1 LLSND
6 KLISVDHRVLAKQ
19 AVSCPSISEEFDAIP
34 VIMLRQ
40 EMLSTSSGKTESEL
54 KSYYDRR
61 SELKAFDDS
70 KAGVKGLVDSGVA
83 NIPQIFIH
91 ESSTDGKSSSGHHNF
106 TVPVIDFDGIH
117 EDASLRGKIVEELRE
132 ACKKWGFFQVINHGI
147 SSSVLDDM
155 INGVR
160 RFHEQDTE
168 VKKEFYTRDEM
179 RRVAYNTNFDFY
191 QAPAANW
198 RDSLYCLVAPHP
210 PRPEELPAVCRDILI
225 DYSKRIMT
233 LGNSLFELLSEALG
247 LEPNHLKDIG
257 CAEGLYVLGHCY
269 PACPEPELTMG
280 TTKHADS
287 GFLTLLLQDQIGG
300 LQVLHENQWINVTP
314 MPGALVVNVGD
325 LFQLISNDKFVS
337 ATHRVIQL
345 PAFRQPTTGNKK
357 SDRLMNQNPA
367 LKPSSMLASPKCRD
381 YSSDTGGFPW
391 AN

>member
-1 LLSND
+1 
-6 KLISVDHRVLAKQ
+6 
-19 AVSCPSISEEFDAIP
+19 
-34 VIMLRQ
+34 
-40 EMLSTSSGKTESEL
+40 MLSTSSGKTESEL

-210 PRPEELPAVCRDILI
+210 PRPEELPAVCRDNMI
-225 DYSKRIMT
+225 DYTNKVMS
-233 LGNSLFELLSEALG
+233 LGLIIFELLSEALG
-247 LEPNHLKDIG
+247 LKPSHLKDMG
-257 CAEGLYVLGHCY
+257 CAEGLYFIGHYY
-269 PACPEPELTMG
+269 PACPQPDLTLG
-280 TTKHADS
+280 LSKHTDS
-287 GFLTLLLQDQIGG
+287 AFLTVVLQDQLGG
-300 LQVLHENQWINVTP
+300 LQVLHEDQWIDVTP
-314 MPGALVVNVGD
+314 IPGALTVNLGD
-325 LFQLISNDKFVS
+325 MTQARLLFVQLITNGKFKSVY
-337 ATHRVIQL
+337 HRVVAKNTGPRISS
-345 PAFRQPTTGNKK
+345 ACFFRTHLQQESSSRVYGPIKELLSEANPPIYRQTTIKDYVSYTYSKGLDGNP
-357 SDRLMNQNPA
+357 RLEHFK
-367 LKPSSMLASPKCRD
+367 L
-381 YSSDTGGFPW
+381 
-391 AN
+391 